1 MLEYL
6 VRVVIVVVGGGGGGK
21 KSLLDAYI
29 TTAFVCARYVV
40 CRTL

>member
-6 VRVVIVVVGGGGGGK
+6 VRVVIVGGGE